1 MFSFTQKVKELQT
14 TLDKIAIEKENIIQE
29 RDHLKEQLSEN
40 QANIENMSNDLNKL
54 VSEKEEL
61 NTKFEALNDQLV
73 ETESERDRTRQEVDS
88 LSLIN
93 ADLISRHQ
101 ELENTLND
109 LRAQSNDSNAAL
121 AQERDSLKVKLEEVS
136 IDLENMSTVRED
148 LVKQRDELSG
158 KVAELEAK
166 HNSSSAEYE
175 ARLEVLQSQVNTLT
189 EAAEALKTQ
198 LQMAIDVRTEAQNK
212 AEQLE
217 EWYKSNCVAIEE
229 YKQVVGDLEAA
240 KRSKEAVDEELKV
253 IREGKQTSEAAL
265 NELKEQGSA
274 DLANLMRERDSLNEK
289 VIHFFGSY
297 QFHRERREALSFLF
311 Y

>member
-1 MFSFTQKVKELQT
+1 MKVQELQT
-14 TLDKIAIEKENIIQE
+14 TLDKIAIEKENMIQE

-54 VSEKEEL
+54 VSEKDEL
-61 NTKFEALNDQLV
+61 ITKFEALNNQLV

-88 LSLIN
+88 LSIIN
-93 ADLISRHQ
+93 ADLSSRHQ

>member
-1 MFSFTQKVKELQT
+1 MYIFYIRGFNYFSNLKVQELQT
-14 TLDKIAIEKENIIQE
+14 TLDKIAIEKENMIQE

-54 VSEKEEL
+54 VSEKDEL
-61 NTKFEALNDQLV
+61 ITKFEALNNQLV

-158 KVAELEAK
+158 KVAEFESLLDGKKTE
-166 HNSSSAEYE
+166 
-175 ARLEVLQSQVNTLT
+175 LDTL
-189 EAAEALKTQ
+189 
-198 LQMAIDVRTEAQNK
+198 
-212 AEQLE
+212 
-217 EWYKSNCVAIEE
+217 IEE
-229 YKQVVGDLEAA
+229 GSKMTQIVAAHDLLVEKTTELQNENVEIRAELL
-240 KRSKEAVDEELKV
+240 KWQEEVKVLYFLKG
-253 IREGKQTSEAAL
+253 I
-265 NELKEQGSA
+265 
-274 DLANLMRERDSLNEK
+274 
-289 VIHFFGSY
+289 FF
-297 QFHRERREALSFLF
+297 
-311 Y
+311 